1 MGIKLLQ
8 MTSTIV
14 RKVNMSTVADHYGER
29 GSLGYRN
36 LFNIIVEALGK
47 SGTPLNGITI
57 DNLAPMDEF
66 HIGGRDATID
76 FLKQLNISEGHK
88 VLDVGCGL
96 GGPTRFAATQYGCDI
111 IGVDLTHEFVSCGIE
126 LTKLVGLTD
135 KVKLLTGSALD
146 LKSVLTNDDELFDR
160 AFMLHVGMNIENK
173 TLLVSEIASQLRP
186 GGLLGIYDVMRWGEN
201 STQDLDLPVPW
212 TTNNDTN
219 FAAYPGDYKKAID
232 LAGMK
237 LISERNRFEFA
248 VEFFSKV
255 KQKKE
260 PPILGLHLLMKD
272 FPQKT
277 GNMLKNLKMCRI
289 APIEM
294 IAVKQ

>member
-1 MGIKLLQ
+1 MGTRLLQ
-8 MTSTIV
+8 KTSTVV
-14 RKVNMSTVADHYGER
+14 RKVSMTTVADHYGER
-29 GSLGYRN
+29 GNLGYRN
-36 LFNIIVEALGK
+36 LFNIIVEALAK
-47 SGTPLNGITI
+47 AGISQNCVTI
-57 DNLAPMDEF
+57 DDLAPMDEF
-66 HIGGRDATID
+66 HIGGREATKD
-76 FLKQLNISEGHK
+76 FLQQLNISKDHN
-88 VLDVGCGL
+88 VLDIGCGL
-96 GGPTRFAATQYGCDI
+96 GGPTRFAATHYGCNV

-146 LKSVLTNDDELFDR
+146 LGSVLKNENDLFDR

-173 TLLVSEIASQLRP
+173 TLLVSEIASKLRP
-186 GGLLGIYDVMRWGEN
+186 GGLLGIYDVMMYGEN
-201 STQDLDLPVPW
+201 SAQDLDFPVPW
-212 TTNNDTN
+212 TTDKDTN
-219 FAAYPGDYKKAID
+219 FAVPPVDYRNAID

-237 LISERNRFEFA
+237 LITERNRFEFA
-248 VEFFSKV
+248 VEFFSKM